1 MAEQL
6 RKRSFLDHTFFKD
19 RLNLV
24 FILVHLGLNLVQWI
38 ILYFSLRDFRDYPVP
53 LHYTVLGGVDIVGE
67 WYRLFV
73 LPLAALVIGA
83 VNLALG
89 IFAYKREKL
98 LSYFFVGLGT
108 LFQVLIFII
117 TLAFIKL
124 VRG

>member
-1 MAEQL
+1 MTEQSVKHSL
-6 RKRSFLDHTFFKD
+6 LDHPFFKD

-24 FILVHLGLNLVQWI
+24 FILIHLGLNITQWVV
-38 ILYFSLRDFRDYPVP
+38 LYFCLRDFRDYPIP

-73 LPLAALVIGA
+73 LPLAALIIGI
-83 VNLALG
+83 VNIVLAA
-89 IFAYKREKL
+89 FAYKREKL

-108 LFQVLIFII
+108 LLQALIFIV